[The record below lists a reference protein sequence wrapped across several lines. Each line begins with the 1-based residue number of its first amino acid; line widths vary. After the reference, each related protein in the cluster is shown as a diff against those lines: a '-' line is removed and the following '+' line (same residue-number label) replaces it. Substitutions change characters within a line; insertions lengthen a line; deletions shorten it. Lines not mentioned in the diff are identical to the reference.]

1 MERNA
6 RFLVDLLRDN
16 QPVNRELGQ
25 HYLFDTSV
33 LNAAIEMAGDLSEL
47 HVLEIGAALGL
58 LHTTCFSRARA

>member
-6 RFLVDLLRDN
+6 RFLVDILRDN
-16 QPVNRELGQ
+16 QPLNRELGQ

-47 HVLEIGAALGL
+47 HLSLI
-58 LHTTCFSRARA
+58 HISSPRD